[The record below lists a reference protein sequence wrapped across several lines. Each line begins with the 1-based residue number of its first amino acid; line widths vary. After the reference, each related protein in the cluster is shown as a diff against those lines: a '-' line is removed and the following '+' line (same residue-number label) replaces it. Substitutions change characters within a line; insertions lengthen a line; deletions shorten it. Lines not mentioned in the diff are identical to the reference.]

1 MITLLN
7 HATKVSTHSRLKAA
21 GMDGQAEK
29 IKELVST
36 HSRLKAAGGRLKNF
50 QAAYG
55 VSTHSRLKAA
65 GYIFF
70 F

>member
-1 MITLLN
+1 
-7 HATKVSTHSRLKAA
+7 
-21 GMDGQAEK
+21 MDGQAEK

-65 GYIFF
+65 GLKIELRQN
-70 F
+70 